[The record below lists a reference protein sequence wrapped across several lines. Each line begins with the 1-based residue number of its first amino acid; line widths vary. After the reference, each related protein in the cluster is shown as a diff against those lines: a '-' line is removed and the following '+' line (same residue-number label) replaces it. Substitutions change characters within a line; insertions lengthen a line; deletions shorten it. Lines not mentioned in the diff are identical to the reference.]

1 MSLHRSSCEASR
13 VEDMKTYMVK
23 VHSSDD
29 DSTAWFFVAAND
41 EAQVRDYLEDCT
53 STIVEIVV
61 GDADIAQALKH
72 EFDHVALVVDL

>member
-1 MSLHRSSCEASR
+1 
-13 VEDMKTYMVK
+13 MKTYMVK

-41 EAQVRDYLEDCT
+41 EAQVLDYLEDCT
-53 STIVEIVV
+53 STVVEMYS
-61 GDADIAQALKH
+61 GDAMTEKLKT